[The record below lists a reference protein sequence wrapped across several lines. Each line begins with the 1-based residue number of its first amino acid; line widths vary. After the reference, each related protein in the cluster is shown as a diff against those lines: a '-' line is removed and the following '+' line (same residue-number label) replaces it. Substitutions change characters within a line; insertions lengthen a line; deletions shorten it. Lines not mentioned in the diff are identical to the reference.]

1 MITGFRN
8 SIGTASVSFLAL
20 ALLAYLLLPL
30 GHPVY
35 AVFVPPLIVGGLVY
49 AALRLRAPKHPS
61 IRNHGDGGTT
71 AIPKGPPIEPR

>member
-8 SIGTASVSFLAL
+8 SIGTAGVSFLAL

-35 AVFVPPLIVGGLVY
+35 AVFVPPLIVAGLVY

-61 IRNHGDGGTT
+61 IRNHGDGGVT
-71 AIPKGPPIEPR
+71 AAPKDTPSKPR